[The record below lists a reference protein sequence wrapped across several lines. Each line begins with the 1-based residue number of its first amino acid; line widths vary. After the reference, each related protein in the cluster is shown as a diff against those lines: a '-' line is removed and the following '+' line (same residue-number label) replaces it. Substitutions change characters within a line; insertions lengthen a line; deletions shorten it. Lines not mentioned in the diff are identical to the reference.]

1 MTRTAPTTLRPW
13 LSTAKCAAM
22 IGVDTGFVR
31 GEVRDGRL
39 KAYTIKRPG
48 KRTIFRV
55 RDTDFRIYLRAHW
68 KHAG

>member
-1 MTRTAPTTLRPW
+1 
-13 LSTAKCAAM
+13 M